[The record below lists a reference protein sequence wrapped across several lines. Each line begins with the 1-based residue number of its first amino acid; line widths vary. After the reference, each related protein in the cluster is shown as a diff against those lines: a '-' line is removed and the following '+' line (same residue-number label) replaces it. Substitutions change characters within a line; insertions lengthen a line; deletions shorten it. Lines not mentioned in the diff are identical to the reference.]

1 MEVKFGGAA
10 RMVTGSSHL
19 LTLDDGYKIL
29 LDCGMVQGK
38 GEHNYELNSKWLYDV
53 KEIDCM
59 ILSHAHIDH
68 SGRIPKL
75 VKDGFKGPIHSTHAT
90 RSLCSIMLLDS
101 AKIQENDAEWY
112 NQKLRKKRKK
122 KSQDFRVPLYGP
134 DDVQPAMDK
143 FVGHGYENWFE
154 IKPGVEVIFKDQ
166 GHILGSASVT
176 LRIKQGRKTTTF
188 GFTGDIGRP
197 ERPILRDPVQMPEL
211 DYLICESTYGDKE
224 HESPPEQSQ
233 AFLRIVREACV
244 EKKGK
249 LIIPAF
255 SIGRTQELVYMMDK
269 METAGL
275 LPKIPVYVDSPLAVN
290 ATHIYGT
297 HPECYDSNLQEYMLK
312 DPDPFGFNSLKYIKS
327 VNESK
332 QLNDMKKPAIIVSS
346 SGMMNA
352 GRIRHHLY
360 NNMENPNNTFL
371 IVGYCSPDT
380 AGGML
385 KAGVKELKIFGEIKE
400 VNAKIVTMDSFS
412 AHADRKEMVEFLSN
426 QKKLKK
432 IYLVHGEYRPQQAF
446 KKYLEEAGLGE
457 VIIPELGDTY
467 SVTKGK
473 LKVSSKPKKK
483 KKAKVQAKTG
493 KDYPAKSKNR
503 IANLKK
509 EKNKK
514 KAKDKAAVK
523 ANSKTKSTK
532 KSSKKNIE
540 LGKVKIKKKA
550 KVNLKLKEAIKKKK
564 AKDAAKN
571 VQKKFSKKKKVKS
584 LDGSNHW

>member
-1 MEVKFGGAA
+1 MNVKFAGAA

-19 LTLDDGYKIL
+19 LTLDNGYKIL
-29 LDCGMVQGK
+29 FDCGLAQGK
-38 GEHNYELNSKWLYDV
+38 GKHIWDLNNQWHFDP

-68 SGRIPKL
+68 SGRIPQL
-75 VKDGFKGPIHSTHAT
+75 VKSGYKGTIHCTHAT
-90 RSLCSIMLLDS
+90 RSLCAIMLLDS
-101 AKIQENDAEWY
+101 AKIQERDVEWY

-122 KSQDFRVPLYGP
+122 KNQDFRVALYKP
-134 DDVQPAMDK
+134 EDVAPAMDR
-143 FVGHGYENWFE
+143 FQGHTYNNWFR
-154 IKPGVEVIFKDQ
+154 ICDGTEVMFKDQ

-176 LRIKQGRKTTTF
+176 LRIRQGNETVSF

-197 ERPILRDPVQMPEL
+197 QRPILRDPVQMPEV

-224 HESPPEQSQ
+224 HLTPPEQSES
-233 AFLRIVREACV
+233 FLSILREACV

-269 METAGL
+269 LETAGL
-275 LPKIPVYVDSPLAVN
+275 LPNIPVYVDSPLAVN

-297 HPECYDSNLQEYMLK
+297 HPECYDNNLHEYMLQDK
-312 DPDPFGFNSLKYIKS
+312 DPFGFNSLKYVRS

-332 QLNDMKKPAIIVSS
+332 QLNSMNKPAVIVSS

-360 NNMENPNNTFL
+360 NNIENPKSTFL

-385 KAGVKELKIFGEIKE
+385 KQGVSELKIFGEIKQ
-400 VNAKIVTMDSFS
+400 VQATIKSMDSFS
-412 AHADRKEMVEFLSN
+412 AHADRKEMVDFMSN

-432 IYLVHGEYRPQQAF
+432 IYLVHGEYDTQKEF
-446 KKYLEEAGLGE
+446 KKYLQKNGFSDVVIPDLGE
-457 VIIPELGDTY
+457 RYDVEGGQIAADD
-467 SVTKGK
+467 KK
-473 LKVSSKPKKK
+473 QKKK
-483 KKAKVQAKTG
+483 KQKSSVKA

-503 IANLKK
+503 IENLKK
-509 EKNKK
+509 AKAKTTKKTTTPKTSKKATASKAKNKT
-514 KAKDKAAVK
+514 AA
-523 ANSKTKSTK
+523 
-532 KSSKKNIE
+532 
-540 LGKVKIKKKA
+540 
-550 KVNLKLKEAIKKKK
+550 
-564 AKDAAKN
+564 
-571 VQKKFSKKKKVKS
+571 SKKKKSAAPGKVEKVYS
-584 LDGSNHW
+584 KKKKKGGMDTSNHWKTKGRK

>member
-1 MEVKFGGAA
+1 MNIKFGGAA

-38 GEHNYELNSKWLYDV
+38 GEHNYELNSKWQFDV

-75 VKDGFKGPIHSTHAT
+75 VKDGFKGQIHSTHAT
-90 RSLCSIMLLDS
+90 RSLCTIMLLDS

-122 KSQDFRVPLYGP
+122 KSQDFRVALYGP
-134 DDVQPAMDK
+134 EDVQPAMER
-143 FVGHGYENWFE
+143 FVGHGYETWFE
-154 IKPGVEVIFKDQ
+154 VRPGVEVLFRDQ

-176 LRIKQGRKTTTF
+176 LRIKQGRKKVMF

-197 ERPILRDPVQMPEL
+197 DRPILRDPVKMPEV

-224 HESPPEQSQ
+224 HESPPEQSA
-233 AFLRIVREACV
+233 AFLKIVKEACV
-244 EKKGK
+244 QKKGK

-297 HPECYDSNLQEYMLK
+297 HPECYDSNLQDYMLE

-360 NNMENPNNTFL
+360 NNMEDPKNTFL

-385 KAGVKELKIFGEIKE
+385 KAGVKELKIFGEIKK
-400 VNAKIVTMDSFS
+400 VNAKIETMDSFS

-446 KKYLEEAGLGE
+446 KKYLEEAGIGE
-457 VIIPELGDTY
+457 VIIPDLGDTY
-467 SVTKGK
+467 DVNKGK

-483 KKAKVQAKTG
+483 KKEKIQPKSGKV
-493 KDYPAKSKNR
+493 YPAKTKNR
-503 IANLKK
+503 IANLEK
-509 EKNKK
+509 EKLKKKSKAKSKANKK
-514 KAKDKAAVK
+514 TAKEKV
-523 ANSKTKSTK
+523 S
-532 KSSKKNIE
+532 I
-540 LGKVKIKKKA
+540 GKVKIKAKKKSKTA
-550 KVNLKLKEAIKKKK
+550 EKMSAKLKEAIKKKK
-564 AKDAAKN
+564 AKDTAKN
-571 VQKKFSKKKKVKS
+571 SKNKYTKKNKTATKKK
-584 LDGSNHW
+584 SNQW

>member
-1 MEVKFGGAA
+1 MNIKFGGAA

-38 GEHNYELNSKWLYDV
+38 GEHNYELNSKWQFDV

-75 VKDGFKGPIHSTHAT
+75 VKDGFKGQIHSTHAT
-90 RSLCSIMLLDS
+90 RSLCTIMLLDS

-122 KSQDFRVPLYGP
+122 KSQDFRVALYGP
-134 DDVQPAMDK
+134 EDVQPAMER
-143 FVGHGYENWFE
+143 FVGHGYETWFE
-154 IKPGVEVIFKDQ
+154 VRPGVEVLFRDQ

-176 LRIKQGRKTTTF
+176 LRIKQGRKKVMF

-197 ERPILRDPVQMPEL
+197 DRPILRDPVKMPEV

-224 HESPPEQSQ
+224 HESPPEQSA
-233 AFLRIVREACV
+233 AFLKIVKEACV
-244 EKKGK
+244 QKKGK

-297 HPECYDSNLQEYMLK
+297 HPECYDSNLQEYMLE

-360 NNMENPNNTFL
+360 NNMEDPKNTFL

-385 KAGVKELKIFGEIKE
+385 KAGVKELKIFGEIKK
-400 VNAKIVTMDSFS
+400 VNAKIETMDSFS

-446 KKYLEEAGLGE
+446 KKYLEEAGIGE
-457 VIIPELGDTY
+457 VIIPDLGDTY
-467 SVTKGK
+467 DVNKGK

-483 KKAKVQAKTG
+483 KKEKIQPKSGKV
-493 KDYPAKSKNR
+493 YPAKTKNR
-503 IANLKK
+503 IANLEK
-509 EKNKK
+509 EKLKKKSKAKSKANKK
-514 KAKDKAAVK
+514 TAKEKV
-523 ANSKTKSTK
+523 S
-532 KSSKKNIE
+532 I
-540 LGKVKIKKKA
+540 GKVKIKAKKKSKTA
-550 KVNLKLKEAIKKKK
+550 EKMSAKLKEAIKKKK
-564 AKDAAKN
+564 AKDTAKN
-571 VQKKFSKKKKVKS
+571 SKNKYTKKNKTATKKK
-584 LDGSNHW
+584 SNQW